1 MAGSWQAWLVVDH
14 TCFVEGADFQWDADF
29 TPGGGEMQ
37 QEDAGEQNYLWM
49 GWGGGGGG
57 RD

>member
-1 MAGSWQAWLVVDH
+1 MAGSWQAWLVVDQ

-37 QEDAGEQNYLWM
+37 QVSKITCGGERM
-49 GWGGGGGG
+49 GGGGGG
-57 RD
+57 GGG